1 MLHSDLEYAA
11 IDALK
16 GFGDVGLLSLR
27 GDAQRAHHFQLH
39 FARKRFEVFARSLK
53 PSNRSRIP
61 HSGYFDKFVN
71 TCKGA
76 MLNQLAVI

>member
-27 GDAQRAHHFQLH
+27 GDAERAHHFQLH

-53 PSNRSRIP
+53 PSN
-61 HSGYFDKFVN
+61 
-71 TCKGA
+71 
-76 MLNQLAVI
+76 